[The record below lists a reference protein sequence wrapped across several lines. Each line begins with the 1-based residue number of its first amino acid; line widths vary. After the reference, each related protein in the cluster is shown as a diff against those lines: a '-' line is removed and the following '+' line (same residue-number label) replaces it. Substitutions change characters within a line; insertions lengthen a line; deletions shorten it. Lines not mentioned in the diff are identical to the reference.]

1 MKKVILMAIFL
12 LNAFHVQA
20 YSEGYKTEDVEFV
33 SHENKLSWTIVF
45 PTDGKI
51 HSAIV
56 FVHGSGKQTRNLYW
70 GKRFASAG
78 IATLV
83 YDKWGVGLSSGNY

>member
-33 SHENKLSWTIVF
+33 SHENKLS
-45 PTDGKI
+45 
-51 HSAIV
+51 
-56 FVHGSGKQTRNLYW
+56 
-70 GKRFASAG
+70 
-78 IATLV
+78 
-83 YDKWGVGLSSGNY
+83 